1 MYYSLKMVCLVI
13 DPVGNW
19 ISEENNSK
27 QKYDGQT
34 MIWLIVVCFLIYREL
49 IGAEYD

>member
-1 MYYSLKMVCLVI
+1 MVHLLI
-13 DPVGNW
+13 DSVKDW
-19 ISEENNSK
+19 IFEEDNSK
-27 QKYDGQT
+27 QRYDGQT